1 MILSR
6 NFVKDYIDLDDN
18 LSIEKI
24 AQDMTRVGNEY
35 DSAEKFINA
44 TNLVIGQIKTC
55 EEHPD
60 SDHLHVCM
68 VDVGD
73 KTLQIVCGAPNA
85 RAGIKV
91 IVALVGANLPNDVT
105 IKKGTIRGVESNG
118 MMCSIAELGLDNKFL
133 TEEDK
138 KGICELGQDAIV
150 GEDPIKYLGFDDEV
164 IDFELTANR
173 GDLLSMLGMAYE
185 LGAIYNK
192 KVKDVDI
199 NYKETGKDINQTFNI
214 DIQTNNCS
222 VFLAKKVEN
231 VEIKESPAFI
241 KNRLMACGI
250 RPINNVVDI
259 SNYVM
264 LELGQP
270 LHFYDADKLNSE
282 IIVRMAKN
290 GEKLTT
296 LDNIERTLDENDIV
310 ISTKEKSIGLAG
322 VMGGLE
328 TEVVP
333 QTKNIIIESAIFDG
347 VRVRKTAKK
356 ILRSEASNR
365 FEKGLDSNRTYMA
378 INRACHLLEK
388 YANGTV
394 IEGMCT
400 YDQSQKEDK
409 KIEITFKNITDV
421 LGTNISNNDI
431 LDVFTKLGFSYEA
444 DDKKAIVSVPRRRLD
459 ISIKEDLIEE
469 VGRIYGV
476 DNIEG
481 KLPVLPV
488 KQGSYDKQTREIRN
502 KMVSLGLN
510 ETLSMIFT
518 SDKEAKKYTTDDFEV
533 VKLLDPL
540 AEERNA
546 LRYSLIPSMV
556 KIYEY
561 NKARENKDVCIFE
574 IGKGFYKKQEEY
586 GENQKIVALMTGKYY
601 LGVGNS
607 ANVDFYVIKGVV
619 EELLNFL
626 GYENRYT
633 IEMPDQIP
641 NEFHKGQTANINVNG
656 QIVGIVGKL
665 HPEVTKDDVYVME
678 INLDELLSKR
688 VGKMKYKEISKFP
701 NVKKDVAFVMKK
713 DIPSVEVEKVIKK
726 AGGKLLTNIEV
737 FDVYTGEN
745 IGKDEKSVA
754 YSLTFND
761 SKKTL
766 TEEEITKIFENII
779 ANVEKLND
787 GYNSQIGKNGIILSK
802 GQRQRLILIRAYT
815 KPKPIMIFDDSF
827 SAIDRI
833 NKKNILDKLL
843 SLDDNSS
850 KIFITHDI
858 QLAPKFDKII
868 YLNNGNAISGT
879 HEELLKNEQYRS
891 IYELDLNK
899 VGEEYV

>member
-1 MILSR
+1 
-6 NFVKDYIDLDDN
+6 
-18 LSIEKI
+18 
-24 AQDMTRVGNEY
+24 MTRVGNEY

-787 GYNSQIGKNGIILSK
+787 VFLRK
-802 GQRQRLILIRAYT
+802 
-815 KPKPIMIFDDSF
+815 
-827 SAIDRI
+827 
-833 NKKNILDKLL
+833 
-843 SLDDNSS
+843 
-850 KIFITHDI
+850 
-858 QLAPKFDKII
+858 
-868 YLNNGNAISGT
+868 
-879 HEELLKNEQYRS
+879 
-891 IYELDLNK
+891 
-899 VGEEYV
+899 

>member
-574 IGKGFYKKQEEY
+574 IGKGFYKKQKEY

-787 GYNSQIGKNGIILSK
+787 VFLRK
-802 GQRQRLILIRAYT
+802 
-815 KPKPIMIFDDSF
+815 
-827 SAIDRI
+827 
-833 NKKNILDKLL
+833 
-843 SLDDNSS
+843 
-850 KIFITHDI
+850 
-858 QLAPKFDKII
+858 
-868 YLNNGNAISGT
+868 
-879 HEELLKNEQYRS
+879 
-891 IYELDLNK
+891 
-899 VGEEYV
+899 

>member
-766 TEEEITKIFENII
+766 TEEEITEAMSDK
-779 ANVEKLND
+779 
-787 GYNSQIGKNGIILSK
+787 Y
-802 GQRQRLILIRAYT
+802 AY
-815 KPKPIMIFDDSF
+815 
-827 SAIDRI
+827 
-833 NKKNILDKLL
+833 LDE
-843 SLDDNSS
+843 D
-850 KIFITHDI
+850 
-858 QLAPKFDKII
+858 
-868 YLNNGNAISGT
+868 
-879 HEELLKNEQYRS
+879 
-891 IYELDLNK
+891 
-899 VGEEYV
+899 